1 MSLCLYEILNI
12 LELVC
17 FSLNISI
24 FKFVWKF
31 GTFFFEFVFE
41 CIWKVGLSLFESM
54 FEFVWRVGLFFFE
67 FMFEFAWKFYLSLL
81 EYVSKFVC
89 QSFKNFE
96 SLYLSSGFMFVW
108 IFLNWFVSLWVYV
121 CLCLCVNT
129 HMYIVICMS
138 IVFEL
143 ICHMYV
149 QCPLCMFA

>member
-1 MSLCLYEILNI
+1 MSLCLYEILN
-12 LELVC
+12 LFELVC

-24 FKFVWKF
+24 SKFVWKF
-31 GTFFFEFVFE
+31 GMFFFEFVFE

-67 FMFEFAWKFYLSLL
+67 FVWKFCLSLF
-81 EYVSKFVC
+81 EYVCKFVC